1 MKKISKQLTFIYV
14 LLVAVALAI
23 VALYEFG
30 VLESGVLADSKQTEF
45 VAMTVMELT
54 SIGAAFLGLRLFKFR
69 KIHEDLVTRKEPAML
84 KWGMLRLLIL
94 EVPMV
99 VNTYL
104 YYLYMNPTF
113 GYLAIIL
120 LLCLPFVMPT
130 ESRCIDETTEQQE
143 VNPER

>member
-1 MKKISKQLTFIYV
+1 MKKISKQLTFVYV
-14 LLVAVALAI
+14 VLVAVALAI
-23 VALYEFG
+23 VAIYELG
-30 VLESGVLADSKQTEF
+30 LLESGVLADSKQTEF

-54 SIGAAFLGLRLFKFR
+54 SIGAAFLGLRLFKFHM
-69 KIHEDLVTRKEPAML
+69 IHDELVCLKESAML

-104 YYLYMNPTF
+104 YYMYMNATF

-120 LLCLPFVMPT
+120 LLTLPFVMPT
-130 ESRCIDETTEQQE
+130 ESRCIDETSEYE
-143 VNPER
+143 K

>member
-1 MKKISKQLTFIYV
+1 MKKISKQLTFVYI
-14 LLVAVALAI
+14 LLAAIALAI
-23 VALYEFG
+23 VALYELD

-45 VAMTVMELT
+45 VALTVMELT
-54 SIGAAFLGLRLFKFR
+54 SLAAAFIGLRLFKFR
-69 KIHEDLVTRKEPAML
+69 MIHNELVTNEEPAML
-84 KWGMLRLLIL
+84 KWGLLRLLIL

-104 YYLYMNPTF
+104 YYIYMNTTF

-130 ESRCIDETTEQQE
+130 ESRCLAETSEEETTEK
-143 VNPER
+143 

>member
-1 MKKISKQLTFIYV
+1 MKKISKQLTFVYV
-14 LLVAVALAI
+14 VLVAVALAI
-23 VALYEFG
+23 VAIYELG
-30 VLESGVLADSKQTEF
+30 LLESGVLADSKQTEF

-54 SIGAAFLGLRLFKFR
+54 SIGAAFLGLRLFKFHM
-69 KIHEDLVTRKEPAML
+69 IHDELVCLKESAML

-104 YYLYMNPTF
+104 YYMYMNATF

-120 LLCLPFVMPT
+120 LLTLPFVMPT
-130 ESRCIDETTEQQE
+130 ECRCIDETSEFE
-143 VNPER
+143 K

>member
-1 MKKISKQLTFIYV
+1 MKKISKQLTFVYV
-14 LLVAVALAI
+14 VLVAVALAI
-23 VALYEFG
+23 VAIYELG
-30 VLESGVLADSKQTEF
+30 LLESGVLADSKQTEF

-54 SIGAAFLGLRLFKFR
+54 SIGAAFLGLRLFKFHM
-69 KIHEDLVTRKEPAML
+69 IHDELVCLKESAML

-104 YYLYMNPTF
+104 YYMYMNATF

-120 LLCLPFVMPT
+120 LLTLPFVRPS
-130 ESRCIDETTEQQE
+130 ESRCIDETRELE
-143 VNPER
+143 K

>member
-1 MKKISKQLTFIYV
+1 MKKISKQLTFVYI
-14 LLVAVALAI
+14 LLTAIALAI

-45 VAMTVMELT
+45 VALTVMELT
-54 SIGAAFLGLRLFKFR
+54 SLAAAFIGLRLFKFR
-69 KIHEDLVTRKEPAML
+69 MIHNELVTNEEPAML
-84 KWGMLRLLIL
+84 KWGLLRLLIL
-94 EVPMV
+94 EVPMI

-104 YYLYMNPTF
+104 YYIYMNTTF

-130 ESRCIDETTEQQE
+130 ESRCLAETTEE
-143 VNPER
+143 ETTEK

>member
-1 MKKISKQLTFIYV
+1 MKKISKQLTFVYV

-23 VALYEFG
+23 VAIYELG
-30 VLESGVLADSKQTEF
+30 LLESGVLADSKQTEF

-54 SIGAAFLGLRLFKFR
+54 SIGAAFLGLRLFKFHM
-69 KIHEDLVTRKEPAML
+69 IHDELVCLKESAML

-104 YYLYMNPTF
+104 YYMYMNATF

-120 LLCLPFVMPT
+120 LLTLPFVMPT
-130 ESRCIDETTEQQE
+130 ESRCIDETSEYE
-143 VNPER
+143 K

>member
-1 MKKISKQLTFIYV
+1 MKKISKQLTFVYV

-23 VALYEFG
+23 VAIYELG
-30 VLESGVLADSKQTEF
+30 LLESGVLADSKQTEF

-54 SIGAAFLGLRLFKFR
+54 SIGAAFLGLRLFKFHM
-69 KIHEDLVTRKEPAML
+69 IHDELVCLKESAML

-104 YYLYMNPTF
+104 YYMYMNATF

-120 LLCLPFVMPT
+120 LLTLPFVMPT
-130 ESRCIDETTEQQE
+130 ESRCIDETSEFE
-143 VNPER
+143 K

>member
-1 MKKISKQLTFIYV
+1 MKKISKQLTFVYV

-23 VALYEFG
+23 VAIYELG
-30 VLESGVLADSKQTEF
+30 LLESGVLADSKQTEF

-54 SIGAAFLGLRLFKFR
+54 SIGAAFLGLRLFKFHM
-69 KIHEDLVTRKEPAML
+69 IHDELVCLKESAML

-104 YYLYMNPTF
+104 YYMYMNATF

-120 LLCLPFVMPT
+120 LLTLPFVMPT
-130 ESRCIDETTEQQE
+130 ESRCIDETSEIE
-143 VNPER
+143 K